1 MRFHWM
7 PCTIIIIAPNGAN
20 FGTARTCLEVGRG
33 GVGAAVLVPAAAAL
47 GWSIGAGAEAV
58 LTRGAIIA
66 FVTCVE
72 PQIAQVT
79 IPAFCS
85 FSNASADW
93 NQLSKLC
100 LLLHFME

>member
-1 MRFHWM
+1 MGGLLQGLLGCF
-7 PCTIIIIAPNGAN
+7 
-20 FGTARTCLEVGRG
+20 GRG
-33 GVGAAVLVPAAAAL
+33 VGWA
-47 GWSIGAGAEAV
+47 IGAGAEAV

-100 LLLHFME
+100 LLLHFKE